1 MVLDLN
7 ERRRILD
14 DFDRIF
20 NQDLEERIKRHQSK
34 LRMTFSEGFT
44 REMRLA
50 EECINKE
57 DEPGATVHRP
67 LADQMDDNL

>member
-1 MVLDLN
+1 
-7 ERRRILD
+7 
-14 DFDRIF
+14 
-20 NQDLEERIKRHQSK
+20 
-34 LRMTFSEGFT
+34 MTFSEGFT